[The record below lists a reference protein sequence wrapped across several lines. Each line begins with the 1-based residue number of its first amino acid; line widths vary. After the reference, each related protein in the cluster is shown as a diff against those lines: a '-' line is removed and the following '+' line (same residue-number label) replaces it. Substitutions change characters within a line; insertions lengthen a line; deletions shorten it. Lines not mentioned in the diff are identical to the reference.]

1 MPDDADCQLT
11 QLVIL
16 AVSQSLG
23 RSDHNRFTCMD
34 AKRVEILHIADRYA
48 VVMTVAHHFIFH
60 FLPSA
65 QTFLHKHLWRES
77 EGLFRKRVQLGLI
90 VAEAGPQPSECIC
103 GAYDYRIAQL

>member
-1 MPDDADCQLT
+1 MPDDADGQFT

-16 AVSQSLG
+16 TVSQGLG
-23 RSDHNRFTCMD
+23 GSDYNRFTCMD
-34 AKRVEILHIADRYA
+34 AKRVEVLHVADCDA

-77 EGLFRKRVQLGLI
+77 EGLFRKRVQLALI
-90 VAEAGPQPSECIC
+90 VAEAGTQPSECIC
-103 GAYDYRIAQL
+103 GAYDYRIAQF